1 MILRILRGRPVN
13 QRRFGTAPWMLGQTS
28 ERHRLALRSI
38 FRCNRGFLPAGQ
50 EQAFIEADFGE
61 SADTFMS
68 FFFLLILI
76 GFPLSASVL
85 LCPA

>member
-1 MILRILRGRPVN
+1 
-13 QRRFGTAPWMLGQTS
+13 MLGQTS

-68 FFFLLILI
+68 FFLFSSDPHRISPVGLRSLVPRLKCRQM
-76 GFPLSASVL
+76 A
-85 LCPA
+85 